1 MVNQNVL
8 SNYMTFIVYFCEVY
22 IVEQIATDDLLRL
35 IVMCALMH
43 SLETL
48 TNTHSQCMYI
58 KVSDHV
64 LPRLTIP

>member
-22 IVEQIATDDLLRL
+22 ICRRSMDDLVRL
-35 IVMCALMH
+35 IAMCALMH

>member
-1 MVNQNVL
+1 MVNQTGL
-8 SNYMTFIVYFCEVY
+8 SNYMTFIVCFCEVY
-22 IVEQIATDDLLRL
+22 ICRRNTDDLVQL
-35 IVMCALMH
+35 IATYVCLMH

-58 KVSDHV
+58 KVSGHV